1 VSFLNLSVSQLIL
14 LLIFPFS
21 FLKGALKIVKTN
33 QIRFDSFYLPIILVM
48 LIFLLHGSLVTF
60 FSYDKLDS
68 FKGLM
73 KWAIGLG
80 VFIFLKNDMRD
91 KKKFYYYYS
100 IYSKYMGYFV
110 FVTFIAFLINIIEL
124 RAQGLRGLFNLH
136 SNSLGQLA
144 CISVFLGFIRLINT
158 SQKQRSFVP
167 IILIVISSIIMIL
180 SFNKSAII
188 LTLVGLPIIFLIN
201 RLYFPRGSKKII
213 KQLLI
218 VFLSIIFLLVIFQYL
233 IINYLPM
240 RIDDLKTIIENP
252 LVYKT
257 ISERFYLWD
266 QSINYALKYPL
277 TGVGYYNS
285 IYFLINFS
293 GMPMLH
299 AHNIFFEVLI
309 NSGIL
314 GLINFSIMFAVFFK
328 KSLHIMRIN
337 ETERNIIF
345 ALMVNIII
353 YFILNIM
360 SGSFSS
366 QTHWFFWVPLGFI
379 FSRYPAKKRIC
390 SIASV

>member
-1 VSFLNLSVSQLIL
+1 
-14 LLIFPFS
+14 
-21 FLKGALKIVKTN
+21 
-33 QIRFDSFYLPIILVM
+33 M